1 MASIELTMHSLD
13 SSTYYNLGIDKARAQ
28 CFLEGD
34 ADKIKNMSWF
44 EKFVDFFR
52 GHKQATALSLL
63 SDIMNKPSEV
73 NEAAYAEPVGFE
85 DADDVLN
92 SSIMSDP
99 LYASD
104 EESYAT
110 DLGIISKF
118 YMLKNMAKPQ
128 DQHHFRICF
137 NDNNELIFVIAGK
150 RILTTPIK
158 AFLDRCKMGNSTLME
173 VLINKASNYNYD
185 FDASIHLETSL
196 SLQEGHVQ
204 AQLQIKN
211 IKTFLNECSQL
222 AELKDF
228 MSELGIFRDDLV
240 LTRLISIYHNESTHS
255 PNNSPSTA
263 FQRMA
268 GY

>member
-13 SSTYYNLGIDKARAQ
+13 SSTNYNLGIDKARAQ

-44 EKFVDFFR
+44 EKFVDFFKGR
-52 GHKQATALSLL
+52 KQEKALSLL
-63 SDIMNKPSEV
+63 SDIMNEPNEV
-73 NEAAYAEPVGFE
+73 NEAAYAEPVGSE

-92 SSIMSDP
+92 SSIMSNP

-118 YMLKNMAKPQ
+118 YMLKNMAKPK

-158 AFLDRCKMGNSTLME
+158 AVLERCQMGNSSLMN
-173 VLINKASNYNYD
+173 VIIDKSSNYNYD
-185 FDASIHLETSL
+185 ADASIHLETSF
-196 SLQEGHVQ
+196 SPQDDAAQ
-204 AQLQIKN
+204 SQLQVKHLRI
-211 IKTFLNECSQL
+211 FLNECPQL
-222 AELKDF
+222 AELKYF
-228 MSELGIFRDDLV
+228 MSELGIFRDDLI
-240 LTRLISIYHNESTHS
+240 LTRLISIYQDDNTRN

-263 FQRMA
+263 FHRMA